1 MAIPMLQSMCA
12 SARQRASPVC
22 RVIGQP
28 AARDAW
34 PDRMRENDVSYRFIK
49 LFVSTTFAL
58 LFSWQAH
65 AANPVPVKLAE
76 VVRSQLYIP
85 MYVALSKGF
94 AAAEGLDV
102 ELVTA
107 NGGDRAG
114 ALVLSGQADFALAG
128 PEVAIYIYNGES
140 SDKPLIFCALTATDG
155 FYLVSRT
162 KLDKFDWSMLNN
174 KKIIG
179 FRPGST
185 PELYL
190 QYVMKQRGVDPAT
203 ISNVVTNIGVPAR
216 DGAWISGAGDFG
228 IFMEPNLSKLEKV
241 GEAHVITSIGKEVGR
256 ADYTVFFAKRSWLE
270 KNAATAQ
277 KWTNAVAK
285 AQDWVATASEKDIAE
300 AIAPFFP
307 GLSLEENIA
316 VVSRYRGAGVP
327 LWASS
332 PVVDKEGLSRA
343 QEIMVLGGVLPA
355 DKTVPY
361 DEIVTTTYANNAA
374 TKSVSK

>member
-256 ADYTVFFAKRSWLE
+256 ADYTVFFAKRSC
-270 KNAATAQ
+270 Q
-277 KWTNAVAK
+277 G
-285 AQDWVATASEKDIAE
+285 
-300 AIAPFFP
+300 P
-307 GLSLEENIA
+307 GLGCYGEREGYRRGDRPLFSWTQPRRKHCCREPLSGSRCATLGIEPRCRQGRA
-316 VVSRYRGAGVP
+316 VQGTGNHGSGWRSASRQDCALRRDCDHN
-327 LWASS
+327 L
-332 PVVDKEGLSRA
+332 R
-343 QEIMVLGGVLPA
+343 
-355 DKTVPY
+355 
-361 DEIVTTTYANNAA
+361 
-374 TKSVSK
+374 